1 MLAIWEYFWDEADWT
16 AAPTVT
22 ATVTASVPLVFP
34 KGKEGG
40 YSGGQWAEIERL
52 KWSLRK
58 RKRSISAMVTAQ
70 VKEVGIVLPNK
81 LTRVKV
87 LPFPS
92 IQDKPAPFSKIVD
105 IQKLVDEY
113 HSLSQEIFEI
123 EDQDNL
129 LRMIMWDI

>member
-1 MLAIWEYFWDEADWT
+1 MLAIWEYFWNESDWT
-16 AAPTVT
+16 GASTVT
-22 ATVTASVPLVFP
+22 AAVTL